1 MRAYCANV
9 PGSRKVGPM
18 SGNPG
23 AFVPLF
29 ADDLAA
35 CRGAPELVGVLAA
48 LVRATAAR
56 AARVVDPWA
65 SATSYV
71 LKATGFADRTLR
83 RHLEELERRG
93 FVLLRGEDGRLL
105 GVTSASLDRFYRGN
119 FGADAPGRS
128 KMAALPRTPGGADR
142 EGAAIGDRPGRSN
155 LAAPDL
161 IQTARVGSQS
171 EREGNNPSSEAGAAK
186 NDRPPPEAEGE
197 TGQPADPDPTADAEP
212 TPEKLAERRARLE
225 ALGLVRPGAFRGRA
239 GGAASSA

>member
-1 MRAYCANV
+1 MRVQRSRAA
-9 PGSRKVGPM
+9 GSRKGAAVRGQ
-18 SGNPG
+18 PG

-48 LVRATAAR
+48 LVRATTAR
-56 AARVVDPWA
+56 AAGVVDPWA
-65 SATSYV
+65 SASSYV
-71 LKATGFADRTLR
+71 LKATGFSDRTLR

-119 FGADAPGRS
+119 FGDAAPGRS
-128 KMAALPRTPGGADR
+128 KMTALPRTPGAVHR
-142 EGAAIGDRPGRSN
+142 EGAAIGDRPGRSEMT
-155 LAAPDL
+155 APDL

-171 EREGNNPSSEAGAAK
+171 EREVDPRTSEAGAVT

-197 TGQPADPDPTADAEP
+197 TGRPADADPTADPEP
-212 TPEKLAERRARLE
+212 TADKLAERRARLE
-225 ALGLVRPGAFRGRA
+225 ALGLVRRGAFRGRA
-239 GGAASSA
+239 GGAATPA